1 MSKNPIERIKNSEMA
16 RRSHS
21 VSTSDTDQSGRKNK
35 ASNNLALI
43 KGLPEL
49 LDSLTAVLNVIY
61 NVMELCI
68 EWII

>member
-1 MSKNPIERIKNSEMA
+1 MSKNPIERIKNSEMG

-35 ASNNLALI
+35 GQINLPQI

-49 LDSLTAVLNVIY
+49 LDSLTAVLNVRI
-61 NVMELCI
+61 
-68 EWII
+68 

>member
-61 NVMELCI
+61 NLMELCI

>member
-35 ASNNLALI
+35 ASNNLPLI

-49 LDSLTAVLNVIY
+49 LDSLSAVLNVIKFFLK
-61 NVMELCI
+61 MSI
-68 EWII
+68 E